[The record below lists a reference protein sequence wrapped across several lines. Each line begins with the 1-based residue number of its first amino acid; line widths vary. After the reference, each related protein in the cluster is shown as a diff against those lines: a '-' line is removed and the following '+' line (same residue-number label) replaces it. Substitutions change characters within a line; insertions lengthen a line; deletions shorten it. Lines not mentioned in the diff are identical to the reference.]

1 MNEQVSQEAKPVNG
15 SESQAAERSRRSRQK
30 SERQVSDPR
39 EVATLVMAR
48 MAMIHSKKDEL
59 TIAIKGLSD
68 VTQQLSVAYGQQMQ
82 SIERLTLRVKAL
94 EATATAAAEAWADR
108 PSSA

>member
-1 MNEQVSQEAKPVNG
+1 MNEQVSQETKTMNG
-15 SESQAAERSRRSRQK
+15 SESQASEPSRRSRPR
-30 SERQVSDPR
+30 SGREVSDPR
-39 EVATLVMAR
+39 EIATLVMAR

-94 EATATAAAEAWADR
+94 EATATAAADAWADR
-108 PSSA
+108 PSSP